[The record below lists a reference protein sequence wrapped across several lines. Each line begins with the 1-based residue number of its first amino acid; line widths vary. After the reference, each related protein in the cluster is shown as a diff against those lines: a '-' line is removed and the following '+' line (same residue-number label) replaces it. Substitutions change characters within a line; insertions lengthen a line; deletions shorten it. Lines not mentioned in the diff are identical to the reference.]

1 MRTAKKGQVSW
12 FVAIG
17 LVLLIVILLLTYVGF
32 SLNFFSKE
40 AKQQITADQ
49 QMQNLQSYIESC
61 ELSLAQE
68 AFIKIG
74 NQGGKIITQNY
85 FAIGKNK
92 IEIAYDGEQKLSTLE
107 DIAKD
112 IEKYFQMN
120 LARFCKPEKAIE
132 KPVESS
138 TRIQAKINFNDK
150 ETIMEITWPVTVTF
164 ENNTKKIIDK
174 TTINIPIRMKTIHEA
189 ITQDLKDPYTTNLN
203 FVDSLDNMDIKAI
216 LYPDD
221 ILNFIIDHKSQIN
234 NRPYKFFYVEKVK

>member
-1 MRTAKKGQVSW
+1 MITAKKGQASW

-17 LVLLIVILLLTYVGF
+17 LVILIVMLILTYVGF
-32 SLNFFSKE
+32 SMNFLQKE
-40 AKQQITADQ
+40 GKQQVTADQ

-74 NQGGKIITQNY
+74 NQGGKITPQDY

-92 IEIAYDGEQKLSTLE
+92 IEIAYDGEKKLTTLE

-138 TRIQAKINFNDK
+138 TRIQTKINFNDK
-150 ETIMEITWPVTVTF
+150 ETIMKITWPVTVTF
-164 ENNTKKIIDK
+164 ENNTKKIISE

-189 ITQDLKDPYTTNLN
+189 ITKDLEEPYKTNLN
-203 FVDSLDNMDIKAI
+203 FVDTLDHMDMKAI

-221 ILNFIIDHKSQIN
+221 ILNFIIDHKSKIG
-234 NRPYKFFYVEKVK
+234 NRPYKFFYVESL